1 MENTEKSVISTTP
14 TKYLTNCY
22 LTRLGTILSNMAIV
36 CVIFCMSSI
45 LSSILSVLLWILGMM
60 LILATLG
67 SIFALIP
74 NYWNKLVSL
83 MEQSSQLIEK
93 LIKVLPYIASVGLA
107 CAIASIVLL
116 AMDKNK
122 KHTGRIIF
130 SIVASIIILI
140 VIFVLIIGGGK

>member
-1 MENTEKSVISTTP
+1 MENTEKSAISTP
-14 TKYLTNCY
+14 PSKFLTNCY

-36 CVIFCMSSI
+36 CVVFCMSSI
-45 LSSILSVLLWILGMM
+45 LSSILSVLLWILGLM
-60 LILATLG
+60 LIFATLG

-83 MEQSSQLIEK
+83 IEQSSQLLEK

-107 CAIASIVLL
+107 CAIVSIVLL

-130 SIVASIIILI
+130 SIVASIIILA
-140 VIFVLIIGGGK
+140 VILFLIIGGNK